1 MSKAITLAPTNMTEA
16 MEFSK
21 MISASGMCP
30 TQYRSKPNDILV
42 AIQWGYEIGL
52 PPLQALQ
59 NIAVI
64 NGKPSIYGDAAL
76 ALVKNDSRCMGVT
89 EWVEGEGENKTAYCV
104 VKRKYGEE
112 IEETKRTF
120 SVTDAKS
127 ARLWGKQGPWT
138 QYPDRMLQMRA
149 RGFALRDS
157 FPDALK
163 GVITIEEAQDY
174 PQQKDITP
182 KNPLDKLT
190 TKAEVI
196 TEPPQEVSTEFQIQ
210 IPNSNPIMCSDSDDR
225 IAKYKSLVGK
235 IKGSPKLE
243 DSEKDKKVAQLYKTN
258 AEWIDE
264 LPTLKKIQL
273 NVGTKGDDDVDE

>member
-21 MISASGMCP
+21 MISASGTCP

-112 IEETKRTF
+112 VEETKRTF